1 MLPVNGAGG
10 FLEAL
15 SSHNSLKNEEHM
27 DSVLSMA
34 QLNTNFA
41 SNVMNSSFL
50 ENSSTSRSAVA
61 HELYNPV
68 NVFRSDDTFSQSCR
82 GGQKGRKKQQLENT
96 KGPKSPCKTK
106 LQTRQ
111 DPLPF
116 QIKKEPDMLTP
127 IPKKRR
133 LDVNQENVH
142 QQQQDKI
149 IEEMMLKELQ
159 DRNPQLVA
167 MIEQHGLRN
176 QLQLPIL
183 HSAPQLRGFQLQ
195 LPKQQ
200 IISLM
205 QDQGNLQTSFAP
217 LLDGGICSRRLKQY
231 LYHLRNN
238 THDNS
243 IAYWMKFVSEYYAP
257 SSRKKWCFCKY
268 ENIELHTTGVFC
280 PNSMETWFCDICG
293 SRSGKGLEASFD
305 IFPRLFK
312 IKFESGMLDEILF
325 LDSPRAYK
333 ISSGLVLE
341 YSKAIQESVYEK
353 FRVVHE
359 GKLRIVFRYDL
370 KILSWE
376 FCAQNHEEFLL
387 RRLITPQ
394 VNQMVQAAKTYQN
407 DIQNGASFRVSSEDL
422 QTLCD
427 TFVSAGDQLARNMET
442 PLIAEVVDSMK
453 DIMTLSHETKTGPIE
468 CLDNYSQSNKTYNQT
483 KEKQRIELFMGSHNL
498 PAFSEQPGPKYHA
511 NAYQT
516 TENVVISDSGNPGL
530 AFVNLNHQLIGQQ
543 NSSIASTRREGQESC
558 SMNSVPMSQCKNPH
572 QALVDRLL
580 HEMAAGKYA
589 ETTYRKRN
597 LEAVPH
603 QFNRKCLT
611 RNDLSFSKA
620 ASSGNLTA
628 AGRNV
633 TVKDEPCSPER
644 LPEAFQSSSVGFAAK
659 MEDMGWCDLDSE
671 KVTVSTDGDRGS
683 YWAPT

>member
-1 MLPVNGAGG
+1 MVPVNGAGG

-50 ENSSTSRSAVA
+50 ENSSTWRSAVA

-149 IEEMMLKELQ
+149 IEEMMLKELRDQ
-159 DRNPQLVA
+159 NPQLVA
-167 MIEQHGLRN
+167 MIEQYGLRN

-200 IISLM
+200 IINLM

-243 IAYWMKFVSEYYAP
+243 IAYWKKFVSEYYAP
-257 SSRKKWCFCKY
+257 GSRKKWCFSKY

-280 PNSMETWFCDICG
+280 PNSMLYVYFSSCD
-293 SRSGKGLEASFD
+293 LVEATFD

-325 LDSPRAYK
+325 LDSPRACK
-333 ISSGLVLE
+333 IPSGLVLE
-341 YSKAIQESVYEK
+341 YSKATQESVYEK

-442 PLIAEVVDSMK
+442 PLVNDLGYPKRFIRCLQIAEVVDSMK
-453 DIMTLSHETKTGPIE
+453 DIMALSDETKTGPIE

-511 NAYQT
+511 NGYLT
-516 TENVVISDSGNPGL
+516 TENGVISGSENPGL
-530 AFVNLNHQLIGQQ
+530 AFVNLNHQLVGQQ
-543 NSSIASTRREGQESC
+543 ISSIASSGREGQELC
-558 SMNSVPMSQCKNPH
+558 SMNSVPTSHCKNPH
-572 QALVDRLL
+572 QALVDKLL
-580 HEMAAGKYA
+580 HEMAAGKCA
-589 ETTYRKRN
+589 ETTYGKRN

-603 QFNRKCLT
+603 HQFNRKCVT

-620 ASSGNLTA
+620 ASSGNLTGV
-628 AGRNV
+628 GRNV
-633 TVKDEPCSPER
+633 TVKDEPYSPER
-644 LPEAFQSSSVGFAAK
+644 LPEAFHSSSVGFAK
-659 MEDMGWCDLDSE
+659 IEDMGW
-671 KVTVSTDGDRGS
+671 
-683 YWAPT
+683 

>member
-1 MLPVNGAGG
+1 MALEAFLESNSQLPLILPVNGAGG
-10 FLEAL
+10 VLEAL
-15 SSHNSLKNEEHM
+15 SSHNSLKSEEHM

-68 NVFRSDDTFSQSCR
+68 NVFRGGDTISQSCQ

-183 HSAPQLRGFQLQ
+183 HSAPQLR
-195 LPKQQ
+195 
-200 IISLM
+200 
-205 QDQGNLQTSFAP
+205 
-217 LLDGGICSRRLKQY
+217 
-231 LYHLRNN
+231 
-238 THDNS
+238 
-243 IAYWMKFVSEYYAP
+243 
-257 SSRKKWCFCKY
+257 
-268 ENIELHTTGVFC
+268 
-280 PNSMETWFCDICG
+280 
-293 SRSGKGLEASFD
+293 EATFD

-312 IKFESGMLDEILF
+312 IKFESGIFDEILF
-325 LDSPRAYK
+325 LDSPRACK
-333 ISSGLVLE
+333 IPSGLVLE

-370 KILSWE
+370 K
-376 FCAQNHEEFLL
+376 
-387 RRLITPQ
+387 

-442 PLIAEVVDSMK
+442 PLVNDLGYPKRFIRC
-453 DIMTLSHETKTGPIE
+453 LQ

-511 NAYQT
+511 NTYQT

-558 SMNSVPMSQCKNPH
+558 SMNSVPTSHCKNPH
-572 QALVDRLL
+572 QALVDKLL
-580 HEMAAGKYA
+580 HEMAAGKCA
-589 ETTYRKRN
+589 ETTYGKRN
-597 LEAVPH
+597 LEAVPI
-603 QFNRKCLT
+603 N
-611 RNDLSFSKA
+611 
-620 ASSGNLTA
+620 
-628 AGRNV
+628 
-633 TVKDEPCSPER
+633 
-644 LPEAFQSSSVGFAAK
+644 
-659 MEDMGWCDLDSE
+659 
-671 KVTVSTDGDRGS
+671 STEN
-683 YWAPT
+683 A